1 MHCRRRVLRRQ
12 LEDTYELMMRLR
24 RSSSAV
30 DICAGVLNYAGRVG
44 ATSLLAG
51 LMPPPALSNSEQIG
65 HVLLDAWPRAWS
77 ERYFSGGYLYRDP
90 TIRLVR
96 AGVPSFMWGE
106 IDTFGV
112 TAPPEKAVMSEA
124 AQFKLRQGFTISLS
138 TVKRQAIGFSFAGER
153 LELDD
158 YQRLTLELVSAYA
171 VGSAIV
177 LIEHGDNHDIRL
189 SPRQLDV
196 LRWAS
201 EGLKVEEIADRL
213 SISTHTADMH
223 LRIVRERL
231 GVSNTIHAV
240 AEAFRRGIIS

>member
-1 MHCRRRVLRRQ
+1 
-12 LEDTYELMMRLR
+12 MRLR
-24 RSSSAV
+24 RCPSVA
-30 DICAGVLNYAGRVG
+30 DICGSVLEFAGRVG
-44 ATSLLAG
+44 ATSVLAG
-51 LMPPPALSNSEQIG
+51 LMPPPALSKSEQIG
-65 HVLLDAWPRAWS
+65 HILLDAWPREWS

-96 AGVPSFMWGE
+96 AGVPSFVWGE
-106 IDTFGV
+106 IDAFGM
-112 TAPPEKAVMSEA
+112 TAPREKAVMSEA
-124 AQFKLRQGFTISLS
+124 AEFRLRRGFTISLS
-138 TVKRQAIGFSFAGER
+138 TVKRQPIGFSLAGEH
-153 LELDD
+153 LEVDGRE
-158 YQRLTLELVSAYA
+158 RLTLELVSAYA
-171 VGSAIV
+171 VGSAMVI
-177 LIEHGDNHDIRL
+177 IEDGISPDIRL

-240 AEAFRRGIIS
+240 AEAFRRGMIS